1 MENKQREKSA
11 AEAYREERKQRMAK
25 AAKKQTKKNPKAA
38 KAGRIVGK
46 VIAIVLAVAICLAAV
61 GGILNFFGVPQK
73 VLKAAK
79 FGSEKDTVATYNYYY
94 MTLYNYYYNMSNQYD
109 TYYGKGM
116 GKMYTGYDTSKT
128 PMDQEYTGDTSSL
141 NTDEEIKTWA
151 DFLRVSALN
160 YMQSYTAYADL
171 ARKNGLTLNDEEK
184 AEIDERVSS
193 IKKSADNNDFS
204 LDRYIQKIYGKGV
217 TEKVLRAALEDSTLA
232 SKYAQQ
238 KQSEISDAITNDEI
252 AAEYEANPNNYT
264 TLSVSA
270 FKVSANANVDS
281 NATDEE
287 KTAANTAAMSEAKA
301 SADKYAAN
309 VKSADDLLKQA
320 QSYNSSLT
328 SSSVVLSDTTYSS
341 ISSSLGSAAADW
353 AVSSDRKV
361 GEVGVI
367 EVDGGYVVMYI
378 TAMAH
383 LDETRAV
390 NVRHILFQ
398 FKSTDSSGTTA
409 NLTDEQKTEY
419 YNKAKTVYDQ
429 YLANPTE
436 DNFAALANSN
446 SDDTG
451 SNTKGGLYENVKPG
465 QMVTQFNDW
474 CFDSSRKPGDTDII
488 ETMYGYH
495 IMYFVGTADE
505 TVWKAKVRSTLATSK
520 FEEFDKELV
529 SDTGDYAKKVNKS
542 VIKWTSKNQ
551 EKLLKTYAVNS
562 KYNSK
567 TTSTTSS
574 NASTLY

>member
-1 MENKQREKSA
+1 
-11 AEAYREERKQRMAK
+11 
-25 AAKKQTKKNPKAA
+25 
-38 KAGRIVGK
+38 
-46 VIAIVLAVAICLAAV
+46 
-61 GGILNFFGVPQK
+61 
-73 VLKAAK
+73 
-79 FGSEKDTVATYNYYY
+79 
-94 MTLYNYYYNMSNQYD
+94 
-109 TYYGKGM
+109 
-116 GKMYTGYDTSKT
+116 
-128 PMDQEYTGDTSSL
+128 
-141 NTDEEIKTWA
+141 
-151 DFLRVSALN
+151 
-160 YMQSYTAYADL
+160 
-171 ARKNGLTLNDEEK
+171 
-184 AEIDERVSS
+184 
-193 IKKSADNNDFS
+193 
-204 LDRYIQKIYGKGV
+204 
-217 TEKVLRAALEDSTLA
+217 
-232 SKYAQQ
+232 
-238 KQSEISDAITNDEI
+238 
-252 AAEYEANPNNYT
+252 
-264 TLSVSA
+264 
-270 FKVSANANVDS
+270 
-281 NATDEE
+281 
-287 KTAANTAAMSEAKA
+287 MSEAKA

-378 TAMAH
+378 TATAH

-398 FKSTDSSGTTA
+398 LKSTDSSGSTA

-488 ETMYGYH
+488 ETTYGYH

-529 SDTGDYAKKVNKS
+529 SDTGDYAKKANKS

>member
-1 MENKQREKSA
+1 
-11 AEAYREERKQRMAK
+11 
-25 AAKKQTKKNPKAA
+25 
-38 KAGRIVGK
+38 
-46 VIAIVLAVAICLAAV
+46 
-61 GGILNFFGVPQK
+61 
-73 VLKAAK
+73 
-79 FGSEKDTVATYNYYY
+79 
-94 MTLYNYYYNMSNQYD
+94 
-109 TYYGKGM
+109 
-116 GKMYTGYDTSKT
+116 
-128 PMDQEYTGDTSSL
+128 
-141 NTDEEIKTWA
+141 
-151 DFLRVSALN
+151 
-160 YMQSYTAYADL
+160 
-171 ARKNGLTLNDEEK
+171 
-184 AEIDERVSS
+184 
-193 IKKSADNNDFS
+193 
-204 LDRYIQKIYGKGV
+204 
-217 TEKVLRAALEDSTLA
+217 
-232 SKYAQQ
+232 
-238 KQSEISDAITNDEI
+238 
-252 AAEYEANPNNYT
+252 
-264 TLSVSA
+264 
-270 FKVSANANVDS
+270 
-281 NATDEE
+281 
-287 KTAANTAAMSEAKA
+287 MSEAKA

-378 TAMAH
+378 TATAH

-488 ETMYGYH
+488 ETTYGYH
-495 IMYFVGTADE
+495 IMYFVGTAEE

-529 SDTGDYAKKVNKS
+529 SDTGDYAKKANKS